1 VLLLDRLTTAP
12 LDGAGP
18 FNFTVPV
25 AEVPPMTDVG
35 LTMTELRVGALTVKL
50 AFLVEP

>member
-1 VLLLDRLTTAP
+1 LLLDRLTTAP

-25 AEVPPMTDVG
+25 AEVPPIAEVG
-35 LTMTELRVGALTVKL
+35 LRVTEVKVAAVTVKV
-50 AFLVEP
+50 AVLVAM